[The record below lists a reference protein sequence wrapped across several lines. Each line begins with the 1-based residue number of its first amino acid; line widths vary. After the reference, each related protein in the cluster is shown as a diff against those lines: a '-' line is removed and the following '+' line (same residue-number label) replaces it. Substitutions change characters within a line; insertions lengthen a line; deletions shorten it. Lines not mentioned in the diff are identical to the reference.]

1 MSTRGKRAQGKA
13 AFLFAWGFKAL
24 KRFDLCPTFSQLI
37 PHVFDSQSKP
47 ALARCSLSPLLR
59 LPTIP
64 CPETTTYCLSGRFP
78 PRLYPPRCPEALQRP
93 CVYFTIVDEWKYICQ
108 TLHFPVCSPRVAPS
122 AKFGRSLSAVEVF
135 VLVGKDLATRF
146 LEKKKKRWGQAL
158 KKKNTPSRMP
168 WMIKHAVKNKD
179 AIKD

>member
-1 MSTRGKRAQGKA
+1 MFIKAHLHFNSKKKLKNKMSTRGRQGKA

-78 PRLYPPRCPEALQRP
+78 PRLYPPHCPEALQRP

-135 VLVGKDLATRF
+135 VLVGKDLAMRF
-146 LEKKKKRWGQAL
+146 L
-158 KKKNTPSRMP
+158 
-168 WMIKHAVKNKD
+168 
-179 AIKD
+179 